1 MVLVMDENEL
11 IKEIKEIVTKYTT
24 AGKILARVRKETAK
38 QVQVGASLLDVA
50 NFGENMIRKE
60 GGEPAFPINISCNE
74 EAAHATPKK
83 EDTDVFGE
91 DMVKLDI
98 GVHIDGYIA
107 DTAITV
113 DLSGHP
119 ELVDAAEAALEAAI
133 QAVHAGIN
141 TAELGVIINDTI
153 TGFGYKPVANLTGH
167 GLAQYMQHVP
177 PTIPNIPVDSGVV
190 LEVGQVVAIEPFAT
204 DGRGYVSEGA
214 GTEIYNKVGN
224 KPIRAPA
231 ARAILKEIEPF
242 KTLPFAKRWLNSKH
256 LDFAMLQLE
265 KNGNISSYPVLKE
278 ETGKLVSQAEH
289 TLMVEEDGCT
299 VITR

>member
-1 MVLVMDENEL
+1 MVLVMDENEM
-11 IKEIKEIVTKYTT
+11 IQEIKEIVTKYTT

-38 QVQVGASLLDVA
+38 QVQVGRSLLDVA

-60 GGEPAFPINISCNE
+60 GGEPAFPINISRNE

-133 QAVHAGIN
+133 QAIHAGIN

-153 TGFGYKPVANLTGH
+153 TDFGYKPVANLTGH

-177 PTIPNIPVDSGVV
+177 PPIPNIPVDSGIV

-214 GTEIYNKVGN
+214 GAEIYTKVGN
-224 KPIRAPA
+224 KPIRTPA
-231 ARAILKEIEPF
+231 ARAILKEIEQF
-242 KTLPFAKRWLNSKH
+242 RTLPFAKRWLNSKH
-256 LDFAMLQLE
+256 MDFAMLQLL

-289 TLMVEEDGCT
+289 TLIVEDDGCT

>member
-1 MVLVMDENEL
+1 L
-11 IKEIKEIVTKYTT
+11 
-24 AGKILARVRKETAK
+24 
-38 QVQVGASLLDVA
+38 
-50 NFGENMIRKE
+50 
-60 GGEPAFPINISCNE
+60 
-74 EAAHATPKK
+74 
-83 EDTDVFGE
+83 FGE

-141 TAELGVIINDTI
+141 TTELGVIINDTI

-167 GLAQYMQHVP
+167 GLARYMQHVP
-177 PTIPNIPVDSGVV
+177 PSIPNIPVDSGVV

-204 DGRGYVSEGA
+204 NGRGYVGEGA
-214 GTEIYNKVGN
+214 GIEIYNKVGN

-231 ARAILKEIEPF
+231 ARTILKEIEQF
-242 KTLPFAKRWLNSKH
+242 RTLPFAKRWLNSKH

-289 TLMVEEDGCT
+289 TLIVEEDGCT

>member
-1 MVLVMDENEL
+1 MDDKLDEKQMLEEINE
-11 IKEIKEIVTKYTT
+11 IIEKYVT
-24 AGKILARVRKETAK
+24 AGKILSKVREETAK
-38 QVQVGASLLDVA
+38 QVKVGTNLLEVA
-50 NFGENMIRKE
+50 RFAEDMIRE
-60 GGEPAFPINISCNE
+60 GGGEPAFPINISCNE

-83 EDTDVFGE
+83 DDTDVFGE

-113 DLSGHP
+113 DLSGNP
-119 ELVDAAEAALEAAI
+119 ELVEAAEAALEAAI
-133 QAVHAGIN
+133 QAIHAGIN
-141 TAELGVIINDTI
+141 TAELGIIINDTI

-177 PTIPNIPVDSGVV
+177 PSIPNIPIDKGVI

-204 DGRGYVSEGA
+204 NGQGHVTEG
-214 GTEIYNKVGN
+214 GSTEIYHNLEGR
-224 KPIRAPA
+224 PIRAPA
-231 ARAILKEIEPF
+231 ARALLKEIEVYR
-242 KTLPFAKRWLNSKH
+242 TLPFAKRWLNSKH
-256 LDFAMLQLE
+256 LDFSLLQLE

-278 ETGKLVSQAEH
+278 KKGALVSQAEH
-289 TLMVEEDGCT
+289 TVIVEEDGCK

>member
-1 MVLVMDENEL
+1 MDENEL
-11 IKEIKEIVTKYTT
+11 IQEIKEIVTKYTT

-38 QVQVGASLLDVA
+38 QVHVGASLLDVA
-50 NFGENMIRKE
+50 NFGENMIRTE

-74 EAAHATPKK
+74 EAAHATPKI
-83 EDTDVFGE
+83 EDTNVFGE

-133 QAVHAGIN
+133 QAIHAGIN

-177 PTIPNIPVDSGVV
+177 PTIPNIPIDSGVV

-214 GTEIYNKVGN
+214 GTEIYNKVGS
-224 KPIRAPA
+224 KPIRASA
-231 ARAILKEIEPF
+231 ARAIMKEIEPF

-256 LDFAMLQLE
+256 LEFAMLQLE
-265 KNGNISSYPVLKE
+265 KNGNISSYPILKE

-289 TLMVEEDGCT
+289 TLIVEEDGCT

>member
-1 MVLVMDENEL
+1 
-11 IKEIKEIVTKYTT
+11 
-24 AGKILARVRKETAK
+24 
-38 QVQVGASLLDVA
+38 GASLLDVA

-177 PTIPNIPVDSGVV
+177 PTIPNIPIDSGVV

-214 GTEIYNKVGN
+214 GVEIYNKVGS

-231 ARAILKEIEPF
+231 ARAILKEIEQF
-242 KTLPFAKRWLNSKH
+242 RTLPFAKRWLNSKH

>member
-1 MVLVMDENEL
+1 MVLMMDENEL
-11 IKEIKEIVTKYTT
+11 IQEIKDIVTKYTT

-38 QVQVGASLLDVA
+38 EVQVGASLLDVA
-50 NFGENMIRKE
+50 NFGENMIREE
-60 GGEPAFPINISCNE
+60 GGEPAFPINISCND

-83 EDTDVFGE
+83 EDTAVFGE

-153 TGFGYKPVANLTGH
+153 TGFGYKPIANLTGH

-177 PTIPNIPVDSGVV
+177 PSIPNIPVDSGVV

-204 DGRGYVSEGA
+204 DGRGYVNEGA
-214 GTEIYNKVGN
+214 GAEIYNKVGN

-231 ARAILKEIEPF
+231 ARAILKEIEQF
-242 KTLPFAKRWLNSKH
+242 RTLPFAKRWLNSKH

-289 TLMVEEDGCT
+289 TLIVEEDGCT
-299 VITR
+299 VTTR

>member
-1 MVLVMDENEL
+1 MLVMDENEL
-11 IKEIKEIVTKYTT
+11 IQEIKEIITKYTT

-38 QVQVGASLLDVA
+38 KVQIGASLLDVA

-83 EDTDVFGE
+83 EDTAVFGE

-119 ELVDAAEAALEAAI
+119 GLVDAAEAALEAAI

-141 TAELGVIINDTI
+141 TSELGVIINDTI
-153 TGFGYKPVANLTGH
+153 TGFGYKPIANLTGH

-242 KTLPFAKRWLNSKH
+242 KTLPFAKRWVNSKH

-289 TLMVEEDGCT
+289 TLIIEEDGCT